1 MENFLSLG
9 VALAVGLLIGVE
21 RGWHER
27 TAEEGSR
34 IAGIRTFGLI
44 GLLGGLW
51 ALVAEQL
58 GELLLGFAFI
68 TFAIVIIF
76 AHWQAVLVR
85 KDVGI
90 TTVVAA
96 LITFALGALAVR
108 GYLTISAA
116 AAVVTATLLSLK
128 PVLHRWLRHLEPAEL
143 YGALKLLLI
152 SVVLLPVLPNK
163 GYGPWEALN
172 PYAIWWLVVLIAGLS
187 FTAYFAMKIAGPR
200 RGIILTS
207 LLGGMVS
214 STAVTLSFSRIGKHG
229 VLSRLLAAGVI
240 AASATMFPRILLEV
254 AVVNPQLL
262 PHLVLPLGVMTLIA
276 YAGAG
281 WFWFRQADGNEL
293 AEPPLRNPFELLP
306 ALQFGLLLALVML
319 LSKAFYAWLGEQGI
333 YLLTVLS
340 SVGDVDAIVLS
351 LARMAEVELA
361 DELAARAIVLAAVI
375 NTVVKGGLVFLVAGG
390 KMGWRVAVVFLCTL
404 AAGSGTLFFPYFFS

>member
-1 MENFLSLG
+1 VELLLSLG

-27 TAEEGSR
+27 SVAEGGR

-58 GELLLGFAFI
+58 GEVLLGVAFAVF
-68 TFAIVIIF
+68 
-76 AHWQAVLVR
+76 AVLVIVAHVQAVALR
-85 KDVGI
+85 RDMGI

-108 GYLTISAA
+108 GFMTVAA
-116 AAVVTATLLSLK
+116 AVAVVTASLLSLK
-128 PVLHRWLRHLEPAEL
+128 PVLHRWLQHLEPSEL

-152 SVVLLPVLPNK
+152 SVVLLPVLPNR
-163 GYGPWEALN
+163 GYGPWQALN

-187 FTAYFAMKIAGPR
+187 FVAYFAMKIGGAR
-200 RGIILTS
+200 KGIMLVS

-214 STAVTLSFSRIGKHG
+214 STAVTLSFSRMGKGG
-229 VLSRLLAAGVI
+229 VLYRLLSAGVI

-254 AVVNPQLL
+254 AVVNPALL
-262 PHLVLPLGVMTLIA
+262 PDLLLPLGLMTLVA
-276 YAGAG
+276 YAGAC
-281 WFWFRQADGNEL
+281 WIWSTQTRPAEVV
-293 AEPPLRNPFELLP
+293 EPPLRNPFELLP

-319 LSKAFYAWLGEQGI
+319 LSKAFYAWLGKGGI

-340 SVGDVDAIVLS
+340 SLGDVDAIVLS
-351 LARMAEVELA
+351 LARMAQGELPNELA
-361 DELAARAIVLAAVI
+361 VRAIVLAAVV
-375 NTVVKGGLVFLVAGG
+375 NTLVKGGLAFVVGG
-390 KMGWRVAVVFLCTL
+390 KKMGWRVLLVFLL
-404 AAGSGTLFFPYFFS
+404 ALLAGGAPFLFW

>member
-1 MENFLSLG
+1 METFLSLG
-9 VALAVGLLIGVE
+9 VALAVGLLIGIE

-27 TAEEGSR
+27 AAEEGSR
-34 IAGIRTFGLI
+34 IAGVRTFGLI

-58 GELLLGFAFI
+58 GELLLGFAFV
-68 TFAIVIIF
+68 TFAIVIIV
-76 AHWQAVLVR
+76 AHRQAVLIR

-108 GYLTISAA
+108 GYLAVSAA
-116 AAVVTATLLSLK
+116 VAVVTATLLSLK
-128 PVLHRWLRHLEPAEL
+128 PVLHRWLRRLEPAEL

-152 SVVLLPVLPNK
+152 SVVLLPVLPNR
-163 GYGPWEALN
+163 GYGPWQALN

-187 FTAYFAMKIAGPR
+187 FAAYFAMKIAGPR
-200 RGIILTS
+200 RGILLTS

-214 STAVTLSFSRIGKHG
+214 STAAALSFSRIGKRG
-229 VLSRLLAAGVI
+229 VLSGLLAAGVI

-254 AVVNPQLL
+254 AVVNAQLL
-262 PHLVLPLGVMTLIA
+262 PHLLLPLGVMTVIA
-276 YAGAG
+276 YGGAG
-281 WFWFRQADGNEL
+281 WLCFRQGGGNEL

-319 LSKAFYAWLGEQGI
+319 ASKAFYTWMGEEGI

-340 SVGDVDAIVLS
+340 SLGDVDAIVLS
-351 LARMAEVELA
+351 LARMARTELA
-361 DELAARAIVLAAVI
+361 DELAARAILLAAAV
-375 NTVVKGGLVFLVAGG
+375 NTVVKGLLVFLVAGG
-390 KMGWRVAVVFLCTL
+390 KMGWRVAIVFLLTL
-404 AAGSGTLFFPYFFS
+404 AAGGATLLYLFNW